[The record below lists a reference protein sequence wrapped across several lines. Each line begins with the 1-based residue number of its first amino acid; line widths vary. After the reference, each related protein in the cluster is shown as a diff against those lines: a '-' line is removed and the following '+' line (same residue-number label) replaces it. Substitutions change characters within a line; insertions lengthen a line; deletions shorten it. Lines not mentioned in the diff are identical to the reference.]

1 MRFRLIYLLQ
11 PLNNRPVQDKCVCLE
26 MKKKK
31 KKKPP
36 ACRYLHKFPAF
47 PSAFLSLA
55 RLPAIAHRHQ
65 ALWWSAPCV
74 LMLSVY
80 DRLKCN
86 TSSLAVTSSE
96 RWNDGHN
103 ERSQVF
109 RYPCMDGPV
118 HTVLPNPS
126 EETVQIYTP
135 LLWKQK
141 KKKGHFLT
149 ENTLYFSKDLPIWSF
164 YVNIVLHNGNSGSY
178 LSRLGYSC
186 ACSSNDITERA
197 EHEWCV
203 IISWIM
209 MLFIPALR
217 ACVCD
222 VSFVFFYYLDV
233 ASRRTEAC
241 WIQDLKSVL
250 VLLQMPHMS

>member
-1 MRFRLIYLLQ
+1 MTDSNAIHLLWQ
-11 PLNNRPVQDKCVCLE
+11 L
-26 MKKKK
+26 
-31 KKKPP
+31 
-36 ACRYLHKFPAF
+36 
-47 PSAFLSLA
+47 
-55 RLPAIAHRHQ
+55 LPA
-65 ALWWSAPCV
+65 SDETMV
-74 LMLSVY
+74 TMNG
-80 DRLKCN
+80 LKCFATHAWTDQFTLCCLIPPRRLYRFIPRFFEN
-86 TSSLAVTSSE
+86 
-96 RWNDGHN
+96 
-103 ERSQVF
+103 
-109 RYPCMDGPV
+109 
-118 HTVLPNPS
+118 
-126 EETVQIYTP
+126 
-135 LLWKQK
+135 K
-141 KKKGHFLT
+141 KTKKGHFLT

-222 VSFVFFYYLDV
+222 VSFGFFFYYLDV

-250 VLLQMPHMS
+250 VPLQMPHMS